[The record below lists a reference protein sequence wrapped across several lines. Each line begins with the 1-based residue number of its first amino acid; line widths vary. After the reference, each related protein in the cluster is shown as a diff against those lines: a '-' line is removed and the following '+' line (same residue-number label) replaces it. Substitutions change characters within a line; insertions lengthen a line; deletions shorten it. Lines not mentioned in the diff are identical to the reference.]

1 VVFALIANIGGEL
14 VQCRAYGAPTAG
26 RGRRNH
32 DRLLTQ
38 PFRSGLRFGG
48 RPSGP

>member
-1 VVFALIANIGGEL
+1 MVFALIANIGGEL
-14 VQCRAYGAPTAG
+14 VQCRAYGA
-26 RGRRNH
+26 RNH

-38 PFRSGLRFGG
+38 PFRAGLTFGG